1 MWYVLIILDD
11 GKKKKEQVKNE
22 FVLKLKA
29 TD

>member
-11 GKKKKEQVKNE
+11 EKKKKEQVKNE